1 MAQVELK
8 EVFSN
13 LKIIREQD
21 GGKKAVY
28 KFSGPFQEMNDV
40 RGTKNKNGRIYNKKL
55 WERVFGDAGVQER
68 LSSKRMLGELDHPTD
83 DGQIRR
89 TSHIITEARPDW
101 NDGVIY
107 GTLELLNHDQGDAA
121 LIRALVD
128 QGVQLCVSSRG
139 FGEFMKDGCTIDP
152 ETYKLVTWDIVL
164 DPSVPIATLKK
175 VAESVNHNLPIE
187 SRARANFIETLA
199 GANKETKETKS
210 ETKTI
215 QEDSMDE
222 KIVSLM
228 EKNGELQATNAK
240 NEANLNNMKELLTNK
255 NERISA
261 LENAN
266 KSLTEKSAKLEET
279 SAALTKANEAT
290 TNLQKQ
296 LKEYEEIEDRAIKV
310 IESLKAKLEHAD
322 TLSEK
327 AADTIEELMSKVKE
341 RKTNEADDADK
352 ADKDVDVKGTL
363 RNWTPDPSKGDEL
376 EQLKGLVKTMEKKRA
391 EGKKME
397 DADADAKAA
406 ADKAAADK
414 KEKAKKEDIADM
426 QKAKDAKD
434 AADKKEKAKKE
445 DADHKEPDADD
456 KAKDEDDD
464 ADKDADGKAKT
475 NENDDEDDD
484 DKPYEPTAKEKKEAR
499 INMLKNLSEQT
510 VRDGAPKKL

>member
-28 KFSGPFQEMNDV
+28 KFSGPFQEMNDI

-55 WERVFGDAGVQER
+55 WERVFGDAGVTER
-68 LSSKRMLGELDHPTD
+68 LSSRRMLGELDHPTD

-89 TSHIITEARPDW
+89 TSHIVTEAHPDW
-101 NDGVIY
+101 NEGVIY

-121 LIRALVD
+121 LIRALVE

-164 DPSVPIATLKK
+164 DPSVPIATLKR
-175 VAESVNHNLPIE
+175 VAESVNQNLPLE

-199 GANKETKETKS
+199 GSNKETKS

-255 NERISA
+255 NERISV

-279 SAALTKANEAT
+279 GVALTKANET
-290 TNLQKQ
+290 VTGLQKQ

-322 TLSEK
+322 ELSEK
-327 AADTIEELMSKVKE
+327 AADTIEELMTKVKE
-341 RKTNEADDADK
+341 RKTNETDDADK

-363 RNWTPDPSKGDEL
+363 RNWEPDPTKGDEL
-376 EQLKGLVKTMEKKRA
+376 EQLKGLVKTMEAKK
-391 EGKKME
+391 KKHE

-414 KEKAKKEDIADM
+414 K
-426 QKAKDAKD
+426 
-434 AADKKEKAKKE
+434 AADEKKKHEAEGSDDDDDDKEK
-445 DADHKEPDADD
+445 
-456 KAKDEDDD
+456 
-464 ADKDADGKAKT
+464 GKT

-499 INMLKNLSEQT
+499 VNMLKNLSEQT